1 MFKSIRQRIGIVF
14 VLLVLC
20 AEVIAGVFVTL
31 STINDYHKTFEKTL
45 NEVFSDDMRKTLTDT
60 ANTVTLQIVGEYDNG
75 AQMAETTAH
84 NAEAIKN
91 AVKNTDLFRDYSQLH
106 LAILDG
112 TGEIKY
118 SELNVENLNDSD
130 IAKSAVKGVEGLKNK
145 TFGTEIEYALPLMNG
160 DAVTYVIYMHDPMT
174 NQMRLITRTVAI
186 FLVLLP
192 VLAVVA
198 YLFSLLFA
206 QSVTAPLKSLADNA
220 KKLADG
226 DDSALSVS
234 QGKDEISELTN
245 ALIYLSQS
253 KREHAD
259 KATAEKTK
267 LEAILLNMKD
277 GIMAFDTVGKLT
289 HINPEA
295 QRLLNRKFV
304 DDIVFNK
311 FFKEINADITLE
323 TLQYMPTDDGIE
335 RQVTIG
341 NHILQLC
348 FAPVEQDTG
357 DGGFI
362 VIIHDIT
369 KHEML
374 ERSRR
379 EFVANVSH
387 ELRTPITVIK
397 SYSDI
402 LADSPDADPETRVRF
417 LDTISSETDRMAK
430 IISDLLTLSSLDE
443 KTNYTRPA
451 EEIDIRNMV
460 ENLVDRLAPQAKKRE
475 QTLTYTPINDVPKIK
490 GDRGALERVF
500 TNIISN
506 ALKYTPSGGKI
517 EIFTS
522 KVYNDIMIKVSDTGI
537 GISKEQL
544 PHIFDRFFRVDKAR
558 SRDRGGTGLGLAI
571 AKQTVE
577 SSFKGKILISS
588 ELNKGTDVTVKIP
601 IKKK

>member
-1 MFKSIRQRIGIVF
+1 MFISIRQRISLVF
-14 VLLVLC
+14 VLLVLV
-20 AEVIAGVFVTL
+20 AEAIVGVFVTL
-31 STINDYHKTFEKTL
+31 STMNDYHKTFEKTL

-60 ANTVTLQIVGEYDNG
+60 ANTVTVQVIDEN
-75 AQMAETTAH
+75 ANAPQMAESTSY
-84 NAEAIKN
+84 NADALRN
-91 AVKNTDLFRDYSQLH
+91 AVKDSTLFKNYSELQ

-118 SELNVENLNDSD
+118 SEVETEKLQNSD
-130 IAKSAVKGVEGLKNK
+130 IAKSAVKGTEGIKNR
-145 TFGTEIEYALPLMNG
+145 FLSTEIEYALPLKNG
-160 DAVTYVIYMHDPMT
+160 DTIGYVLYMYDPMT
-174 NQMRLITRTVAI
+174 NQMRLIIRMIAI
-186 FLVLLP
+186 FFILSP
-192 VLAVVA
+192 IIAFIA
-198 YLFSLLFA
+198 YLLSLIFA
-206 QSVTAPLKSLADNA
+206 QSVTSPLKSLADKA

-226 DDSALSVS
+226 DDSALSLS

-259 KATAEKTK
+259 EATAEKTK

-277 GIMAFDTVGKLT
+277 GIMAFDTSGKLT

-295 QRLLNRKFV
+295 QRLMNRKFV

-323 TLQYMPTDDGIE
+323 TLQYMPSDEGVE

-341 NHILQLC
+341 NHVLQLS
-348 FAPVEQDTG
+348 FAPVNETSG
-357 DGGFI
+357 DGGYI
-362 VIIHDIT
+362 VIIHDVT
-369 KHEML
+369 KHEKL

-402 LADSPDADPETRVRF
+402 LADSPDADPETRTRF

-451 EEIDIRNMV
+451 EQIDVRNMV

-490 GDRGALERVF
+490 GDRGALDRVL

-506 ALKYTPSGGKI
+506 ALKYTPSGGTI

-544 PHIFDRFFRVDKAR
+544 PNIFDRFYRVDKAR
-558 SRDRGGTGLGLAI
+558 SRDKGGTGLGLAI
-571 AKQTVE
+571 AKQTIE

-588 ELNKGTDVTVKIP
+588 ELNKGTDVTVTIP